1 MDRAILR
8 ILDAN
13 LNRAREAV
21 RVMEDYARFALDEGI
36 LSRGAKQI
44 RHDLADLADCFPAA
58 GLVEARDT
66 PGDVGTEITTINETT
81 RRDERDVVV
90 AAAKRLTE
98 ALRCLEEYSKIDN
111 TAAAKGFESL
121 RYQTYELEKNLL
133 ARSDPA
139 GRFSKV
145 KLYVLL
151 TEKLCRKAILD
162 VAAAAV
168 AGGADC
174 IQLREKDKSDEEVLE
189 LAGKVGEICR
199 QGGVLLAMN
208 DRADLAM
215 LAGADVVHLGQG
227 DVSVAQAR
235 KIVPPATVVGKST
248 HNINEVTAAAA
259 QGPDYI
265 AVGSVFASTTKTDV
279 ELAGPEMLGLARKVW
294 QGPIIAIGGITVYN
308 AAEAITAGADAVALC
323 QAVIG
328 CEDPAGA
335 TRAVREA
342 VLAGAER

>member
-13 LNRAREAV
+13 LNRAREAL
-21 RVMEDYARFALDEGI
+21 RVMEDYARFALDEAT
-36 LSRGAKQI
+36 LSRCAKQM
-44 RHDLADLADCFPAA
+44 RHDLADLAASFPAA

-66 PGDVGTEITTINETT
+66 PGDVGTDITTIGETQ
-81 RRDERDVVV
+81 RGGGRDVVV

-111 TAAAKGFESL
+111 AKAATGFESL

-133 ARSDPA
+133 GRSDRA
-139 GRFSKV
+139 GRFLKV

-151 TEKLCRKAILD
+151 IEKLCRKPILD

-174 IQLREKDKSDEEVLE
+174 IQLREKERSDNEILD

-208 DRADLAM
+208 DRADLAV
-215 LAGADVVHLGQG
+215 LADADVVHLGQG
-227 DVSVAQAR
+227 DVSVAEAR
-235 KIVPPATVVGKST
+235 KIVPTSMVVGKST
-248 HNINEVTAAAA
+248 HNINEVTEATA
-259 QGPDYI
+259 QEPDYI
-265 AVGSVFASTTKTDV
+265 AVGSIFASTTKANV
-279 ELAGPEMLGLARKVW
+279 ERAGPELLGLARQVW
-294 QGPIIAIGGITVYN
+294 QRPIIAIGGITAEN
-308 AAEAITAGADAVALC
+308 AAGAINAGADAVAVC

-328 CEDPAGA
+328 SEDPAGA
-335 TRAVREA
+335 ARAVRKA
-342 VLAGAER
+342 VLGGKRR